1 MDICSKTEL
10 DSKPLEQVKA
20 ELDVLIDLIV
30 DEAIEKGWAEELKMR
45 WMNRYE
51 RVYFFYVHLH
61 NLGRR
66 GYSMRIVFTLL

>member
-30 DEAIEKGWAEELKMR
+30 DEAIEKGWAEE
-45 WMNRYE
+45 
-51 RVYFFYVHLH
+51 
-61 NLGRR
+61 
-66 GYSMRIVFTLL
+66 